1 MDYKYIEQLLE
12 RYWLCETTLEEEQ
25 ILRTFFSQES
35 VPVRLLPYKDLFTY
49 EQASVETEKL
59 GDDFDRRMLEMV
71 GEVPPVKAK
80 KISMT
85 QRLRP
90 LFKAAAIVAII
101 LTLGN
106 AIQVAIQSRE
116 QAPIANNGGYNTPD
130 NGPSVAITDTLKGDS
145 MKIAESLK
153 GDSMKIAET
162 PIIK

>member
-49 EQASVETEKL
+49 EQADVEANRL
-59 GDDFDRRMLEMV
+59 GEDFDRHMLEMV

-106 AIQVAIQSRE
+106 AIHVAIESRE
-116 QAPIANNGGYNTPD
+116 EQPIAVNGGYTPP
-130 NGPSVAITDTLKGDS
+130 NSGVSVAIADTIRGDS
-145 MKIAESLK
+145 MKIN
-153 GDSMKIAET
+153 ET